1 MKVFTL
7 TTQFANNYGALLQCY
22 ALSKYL
28 NSQNDID
35 CQVIDYL
42 PEGYDRSWKL
52 LVKPKSLKGFIK
64 IIYSFLKISYIFD
77 KKAKNKKMKAFIK
90 DYLPLTEKS
99 YKREEIIINPPIADA
114 YICGSDQIWNQ
125 IIFKDLTYYLD
136 FVDLTKGKR
145 IAYAASVAD
154 PWRKE
159 FEDYISESLHKFDA
173 ISIREKGNMSQVQSV
188 VPDKKVSWVIDP
200 VFLLGREEWDK
211 IITTPAINEP
221 YIFCYFLNTSSF
233 AVKVVNK
240 LREITGYKI
249 VNFSVDPITKY
260 RCDYNLRR
268 TDPRDFVGF
277 IKNASYICTNSFH
290 CSAFSIIYEKKFAF
304 IPKTW
309 ANERVLSLQEI
320 FGIDVIMTKEKYR
333 DFSTKLFDIDYS
345 SGKENGEAFINSS
358 KEFLTR
364 ALYEQY

>member
-1 MKVFTL
+1 MKVLTL

-42 PEGYDRSWKL
+42 PAEYERSWKL
-52 LVKPKSLKGFIK
+52 LVKPKSLKGFVK
-64 IIYSFLKISYIFD
+64 TIYTLLKISYVFD

-99 YKREEIIINPPIADA
+99 YKRDEILSNPPVADA

-125 IIFKDLTYYLD
+125 VIFKDLTYFLD
-136 FVDLTKGKR
+136 FVDKTKGKR

-154 PWRKE
+154 PWKKE
-159 FEDYISESLHKFDA
+159 FVDYISESLNKFDA
-173 ISIREKGNMSQVQSV
+173 ISIREKGNVPQVKSV
-188 VPDKKVSWVIDP
+188 VPGKDVFWVIDP
-200 VFLLGREEWDK
+200 VFLLGKEDWDK
-211 IITTPAINEP
+211 ISSVPVIKEP

-233 AVKVVNK
+233 AVEVVNK
-240 LREITGYKI
+240 LREITGYKV
-249 VNFSVDPITKY
+249 VNFSVDSITKFQ
-260 RCDYNLRR
+260 CDYNLRR
-268 TDPRDFVGF
+268 TNPCDFVGY

-304 IPKTW
+304 VPKTW

-320 FGIDVIMTKEKYR
+320 FGIDVIMTKEKYQN
-333 DFSTKLFDIDYS
+333 FSTKLFDLDYS
-345 SGKENGEAFINSS
+345 RGKENGNAFINSS
-358 KEFLTR
+358 KEFLKR
-364 ALYEQY
+364 ALHER